1 MFTSILET
9 VNQRREAVELA
20 DLAESAILEFEELDA
35 EFSFVEGVAEVEAPE
50 LETDEEVI
58 LDEDDE
64 EYDADLIDDEL
75 TVDDFPEDEEVMEA
89 VAMCKA
95 ALAEMSTDVGGGGGN
110 IDGKSVFE
118 SFEIKLESDDEDE
131 DDIFE
136 EDDEDLYESVS
147 DIDTELDE
155 DYISDEELDANSP
168 EDFGGAAD
176 TGIVAGDEELDLSLI
191 DDLDDPTY
199 DDSDEELFNNIM
211 DDESNL
217 LDV

>member
-95 ALAEMSTDVGGGGGN
+95 ALAEMAVGGGSN
-110 IDGKSVFE
+110 VDSSKSMFE

-136 EDDEDLYESVS
+136 EDDEDLFESVS

-199 DDSDEELFNNIM
+199 DDADEELFNNIM